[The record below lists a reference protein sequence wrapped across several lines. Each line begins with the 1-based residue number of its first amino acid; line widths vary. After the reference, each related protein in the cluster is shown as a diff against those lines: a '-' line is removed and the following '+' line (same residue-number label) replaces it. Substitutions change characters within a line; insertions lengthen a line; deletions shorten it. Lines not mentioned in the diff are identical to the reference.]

1 MAQSV
6 QIAPGG
12 GVAKLRNPWAV
23 LGLSLITLGI
33 YYVFWWYFINREMRD
48 VGNANGVDLGQ
59 SPGTSVLAI
68 TLGAF
73 VIIPPFV
80 SVWKTGRRMEGTQ
93 RTTGA
98 SGGSGPLFFV
108 LHIIPIVSLFA
119 PVYMQMELNKAWR
132 AIGDPGT
139 SQASELAAAP
149 DTDAQPLSAEAGQG
163 AAAEAPLSDNSAGGE
178 HPPGPTPTQ
187 EREGDA
193 P

>member
-6 QIAPGG
+6 QIAPGAG
-12 GVAKLRNPWAV
+12 FAKVRNPWAV

-48 VGNANGVDLGQ
+48 VGHANGVDLGQ
-59 SPGTSVLAI
+59 SPGTSVLAVTI
-68 TLGAF
+68 GAF

-93 RTTGA
+93 RTVGV

-119 PVYMQMELNKAWR
+119 PVYMQMELNKAWH
-132 AIGDPGT
+132 AIEDPGT

-149 DTDAQPLSAEAGQG
+149 DTEVQPLGVEADQS
-163 AAAEAPLSDNSAGGE
+163 AAAKTAVSDNSAEGE
-178 HPPGPTPTQ
+178 HPPGPTPAQ
-187 EREGDA
+187 ERQGDE